1 MSPEYSVNYEAGAR
15 LTRGKAR
22 VEAIGFF
29 NNYSNLTDVCSMA
42 SGCVDAKLDRQFDG
56 GKAHVYGLETFGTYE
71 VPAGPVKVPFTASYT
86 LTYGEFRSAFT
97 SQDPIYGAVRAGDQV
112 PYIPRHQ
119 WNLAV
124 GVEHARAGLNA
135 SVNYVAK
142 MREIAGTEPIDQTV
156 ATDEQLWADVGAY
169 VAPLRWLRIY
179 ANVRNLADVHNIVG
193 RRPYGARP
201 NAPRWVQIGAK
212 ATF

>member
-1 MSPEYSVNYEAGAR
+1 MAMGLCTLAMAMLSAPRAPVSHSRSVTILCASVRPLR
-15 LTRGKAR
+15 LTTEKMIELVPPALPA
-22 VEAIGFF
+22 VQVQVT
-29 NNYSNLTDVCSMA
+29 LTA
-42 SGCVDAKLDRQFDG
+42 W
-56 GKAHVYGLETFGTYE
+56 
-71 VPAGPVKVPFTASYT
+71 YT

-97 SQDPIYGAVRAGDQV
+97 AQDPIYGAVRAGDQV